1 MKYMID
7 DTDRN
12 IIFIVGISFVILM
25 IGCLFMMNYFAT
37 DSRVLKCNALDKEFF
52 LTQSLNQ
59 TSLEFV
65 YDNCLSLIEEIMEV
79 RNE

>member
-1 MKYMID
+1 MD

-12 IIFIVGISFVILM
+12 IIFIVGISFVIMM
-25 IGCLFMMNYFAT
+25 IGSAFMSNYIAT

-59 TSLEFV
+59 TSLEFA
-65 YDNCLSLIEEIMEV
+65 YDNCLSLTEEIMEV
-79 RNE
+79 RNK